1 MTSEPKS
8 ESQIAQDDGQT
19 GKTDPNGAGQK
30 AGLLPGVVAIAVYL
44 LLVALE
50 NIVSVV
56 QSRAHSIDLI
66 FSVAL
71 IAAALGLLRL
81 LRWAWALTLAAVVF
95 RSGILCWQYASQH
108 SGYLLLLALLN
119 LVFFFYLVRAEV
131 RVRLR

>member
-1 MTSEPKS
+1 MTTESRAEGELDPRDEPRK
-8 ESQIAQDDGQT
+8 G
-19 GKTDPNGAGQK
+19 
-30 AGLLPGVVAIAVYL
+30 GLLPGLVAIAIYM
-44 LLVALE
+44 LLVALQ

-56 QSRAHSIDLI
+56 SSRTHSVDLI

-95 RSGILCWQYASQH
+95 RAGVLFWQYAVQH
-108 SGYLLLLALLN
+108 NALILPLALLN

>member
-1 MTSEPKS
+1 MTTEPVAEGELDQRSAPRK
-8 ESQIAQDDGQT
+8 E
-19 GKTDPNGAGQK
+19 
-30 AGLLPGVVAIAVYL
+30 GLLPGLVAIAVYL
-44 LLVALE
+44 LLVALQ

-56 QSRAHSIDLI
+56 QSRSHYVDLV

-71 IAAALGLLRL
+71 IAAALGLMRL

-95 RSGILCWQYASQH
+95 RAGILLWQFAVQH
-108 SGYLLLLALLN
+108 NALILPLALLN